1 MNVVSPN
8 PLPPPTERMF
18 ENSGVG
24 GIGKNPG
31 NDTSDP
37 DTYEYIVRALIDDA
51 KSFEDST
58 LAPDREENLQYF
70 YGEKPEIESIDDDG
84 NPTSST
90 VVSTDV
96 RDTVMAIMPSLIRIF
111 TSPEHIVFCQPNYE
125 GQEDLATQ
133 QTDYLEYVFWEDN
146 PGFMLLHDAFKD
158 ALTTKTCVLYW
169 YADKSEEIVTQEFQ
183 NLSMEEYQVLLSEG
197 AEPTEEPQMAE
208 PGPMNAMQSPEQS
221 IPAPT
226 QGPYAETAGGQPLGG
241 PPTGPEQ
248 MPVPPQMIESVTMRW
263 SVNKPII
270 KIEGVP
276 LDEFRVARDAKTVED
291 AVLIG
296 FDTTVRKGQ
305 LVALGYDEAELDEYI
320 GVTRSFSVDRE
331 FRNAGLEET
340 AVLEN
345 LEIRYGEYFIRIDK
359 DGDGIEELR
368 KICTVGDNH
377 HILEDYPVQ
386 YATFAV
392 GCPDPRSHTLVG
404 DCPADLVKD
413 IQRIKTNML
422 RGSLDSLAQSIW
434 PRTVFNEMLV
444 SADDVLND
452 EIGAAIRTKGSPAD
466 TVMSLPAEFV
476 GQPVFAMF
484 DAMERLRQQKTGI
497 SDASKGLD
505 PKALQ
510 STALSGVDAIISG
523 AQERIE
529 LIARLMAETLLKP
542 LFKGLLREITNSPNQ
557 ERTVQLRG
565 KWAKVNPSTFDANM
579 RISVNPTMG
588 KGSDISR
595 LMALQEVKQTQ
606 LMILEKYGLKNPVV
620 GPQELMN
627 TINDMMAI
635 ANVKNTS
642 RYFKAMDEATIQQI
656 MAAPDE
662 PAPEMVLAQAEMEK
676 TRAKV
681 SSDIASADQHDKKLR
696 WDDDFRRDQLAL
708 TSMLDA
714 AKIEAQFQ
722 VDVRGNELE
731 EEAQLNA
738 RNEE

>member
-1 MNVVSPN
+1 
-8 PLPPPTERMF
+8 
-18 ENSGVG
+18 
-24 GIGKNPG
+24 
-31 NDTSDP
+31 
-37 DTYEYIVRALIDDA
+37 
-51 KSFEDST
+51 
-58 LAPDREENLQYF
+58 
-70 YGEKPEIESIDDDG
+70 
-84 NPTSST
+84 
-90 VVSTDV
+90 
-96 RDTVMAIMPSLIRIF
+96 
-111 TSPEHIVFCQPNYE
+111 
-125 GQEDLATQ
+125 
-133 QTDYLEYVFWEDN
+133 
-146 PGFMLLHDAFKD
+146 
-158 ALTTKTCVLYW
+158 
-169 YADKSEEIVTQEFQ
+169 
-183 NLSMEEYQVLLSEG
+183 
-197 AEPTEEPQMAE
+197 
-208 PGPMNAMQSPEQS
+208 MQ
-221 IPAPT
+221 
-226 QGPYAETAGGQPLGG
+226 
-241 PPTGPEQ
+241 
-248 MPVPPQMIESVTMRW
+248 W
-263 SVNKPII
+263 SVKKPVVKI
-270 KIEGVP
+270 KGVP
-276 LDEFRVARDAKTVED
+276 LDEFRVARDAKSVDD

-305 LVALGYDEAELDEYI
+305 LVALGYDEAELDEHT
-320 GVTRSFSVDRE
+320 GVTRSFSTDRQ
-331 FRNAGLEET
+331 FRNEGLEET

-345 LEIRYGEYFIRIDK
+345 FEIRYGEYFIRIDK

-368 KICTVGDNH
+368 KICTVGDDH
-377 HILEDYPVQ
+377 YILEDYPVQ

-422 RGSLDSLAQSIW
+422 RGALDSLAQSIW

-452 EIGAAIRTKGSPAD
+452 EIGAAIRTKGSPSD
-466 TVMSLPAEFV
+466 TVMSLTSEFV

-557 ERTVQLRG
+557 ERAIQLRG
-565 KWAKVNPSTFDANM
+565 KWTKVSPSTFDANM
-579 RISVNPTMG
+579 RISVNPTLG

-606 LMILEKYGLKNPVV
+606 LMIIEKFGLKNPVV
-620 GPQELMN
+620 GPQEILN

-642 RYFKAMDEATIQQI
+642 RYFRAIDEETMNQI
-656 MAAPDE
+656 MNTPDE
-662 PAPEMVLAQAEMEK
+662 PAPEMILAQAEMEK

-681 SSDIASADQHDKKLR
+681 AGDIAKADQEDKRLR
-696 WDDDFRRDQLAL
+696 WDDDFRRDELAL
-708 TSMLDA
+708 TSILDA
-714 AKIEAQFQ
+714 AKIEAQFM
-722 VDVRGNELE
+722 VDVTGQELE
-731 EEAQLNA
+731 AEEALNA
-738 RNEE
+738 RETE

>member
-1 MNVVSPN
+1 MTVITPN

-18 ENSGVG
+18 DNSGVG

-31 NDTSDP
+31 TDTSDP

-51 KSFEDST
+51 QSFEEST

-70 YGEKPEIESIDDDG
+70 YGERPEIENVDEEG
-84 NPTSST
+84 NPTSSS

-111 TSPEHIVFCQPNYE
+111 TGPEHIVFCNPNYE
-125 GQEDLATQ
+125 GQEELAQQ

-146 PGFMLLHDAFKD
+146 NGFMLLHDAFKD

-169 YADKSEEIVTQEFQ
+169 YTDMSEEPVTQEFR
-183 NLSMEEYQVLLSEG
+183 NLSQEELQVLLSEG
-197 AEPTEEPQMAE
+197 AEPTAE
-208 PGPMNAMQSPEQS
+208 PVPDEENP
-221 IPAPT
+221 
-226 QGPYAETAGGQPLGG
+226 GQ
-241 PPTGPEQ
+241 
-248 MPVPPQMIESVTMRW
+248 IASVTMSW
-263 SVNKPII
+263 MVKKPVI
-270 KIEGVP
+270 KIQGVP
-276 LDEFRVARDAKTVED
+276 LDEFRIARDAKTVED

-296 FDTTVRKGQ
+296 FDTTVRKAQ
-305 LVALGYDEAELDEYI
+305 LVALGYDEEELDEHL
-320 GVTRSFSVDRE
+320 GVSRTFSVDRQ

-345 LEIRYGEYFIRIDK
+345 LEVRYGEYFIRIDQ

-392 GCPDPRSHTLVG
+392 GCPDPRSHTLIG

-434 PRTVFNEMLV
+434 PRTVFNELL
-444 SADDVLND
+444 ANTDDVLND
-452 EIGAAIRTKGSPAD
+452 EIGAAIRTKGSPND
-466 TVMSLPAEFV
+466 TVMSLTSEFV

-542 LFKGLLREITNSPNQ
+542 LFKGLLREITNSPSQ
-557 ERTVQLRG
+557 ERSIQLRG
-565 KWAKVNPSTFDANM
+565 KWTKVSPSTFDANM
-579 RISVNPTMG
+579 RISVNPTLG

-595 LMALQEVKQTQ
+595 LMALQEIKTTQ
-606 LMILEKYGLKNPVV
+606 LMIVEKFGLKNPVV
-620 GPQELMN
+620 GPQEMMN
-627 TINDMMAI
+627 TVSDMMAI

-642 RYFKAMDEATIQQI
+642 RYFRAIDEATMQQI
-656 MAAPDE
+656 MQTPDE

-681 SSDIASADQHDKKLR
+681 ASDIAGADQADKKLR

-738 RNEE
+738 RETE

>member
-31 NDTSDP
+31 TDTTDP
-37 DTYEYIVRALIDDA
+37 DTYEYLIRSLIDDA
-51 KSFEDST
+51 KSFEEST
-58 LAPDREENLQYF
+58 LAPDREENLEYF
-70 YGEKPEIESIDDDG
+70 YGEKPAIENTDDEG
-84 NPTSST
+84 NPTSSS

-111 TSPEHIVFCQPNYE
+111 TGPEHIVFCNPNYE
-125 GQEDLATQ
+125 GQEDLAKQ
-133 QTDYLEYVFWEDN
+133 QTQYLEYVFWEDN

-158 ALTTKTCVLYW
+158 ALTTKTCVVYW
-169 YADKSEEIVTQEFQ
+169 YTDMSDEVKTQEFR
-183 NLSMEEYQVLLSEG
+183 NLSTEEFQVLLSEG
-197 AEPTEEPQMAE
+197 AEPTEEPV
-208 PGPMNAMQSPEQS
+208 PD
-221 IPAPT
+221 
-226 QGPYAETAGGQPLGG
+226 
-241 PPTGPEQ
+241 
-248 MPVPPQMIESVTMRW
+248 PVNPDQIESVTMSW
-263 SVNKPII
+263 TVKKPVI
-270 KIEGVP
+270 KIQGVP
-276 LDEFRVARDAKTVED
+276 LDEFRVARDAKSVDD

-305 LVALGYDEAELDEYI
+305 LVALGYDEAELDEHT
-320 GVTRSFSVDRE
+320 GVTRAFSRDRE
-331 FRNAGLEET
+331 FRNEGLDET
-340 AVLEN
+340 AILEN
-345 LEIRYGEYFIRIDK
+345 FEIRYGEYFIRIDK

-368 KICTVGDNH
+368 KICTVGDDH
-377 HILEDYPVQ
+377 YILEDYPVQ

-422 RGSLDSLAQSIW
+422 RGALDSLAQSIW

-444 SADDVLND
+444 SADDVLNE
-452 EIGAAIRTKGSPAD
+452 EIGAAIRTKGSPSD
-466 TVMSLPAEFV
+466 TVMSLTSEFV

-529 LIARLMAETLLKP
+529 LIARLMAETFLKP
-542 LFKGLLREITNSPNQ
+542 LFKGLLREITNSPSQ
-557 ERTVQLRG
+557 ERTIQLSG
-565 KWAKVNPSTFDANM
+565 KWAKVNPSTFDPTM
-579 RISVNPTMG
+579 RISVNPTLG

-595 LMALQEVKQTQ
+595 LMALQEIKSTQ
-606 LMILEKYGLKNPVV
+606 LLIVEKFGLKNPVV
-620 GPQELMN
+620 GPQEIMN
-627 TINDMMAI
+627 TVTDMMAI

-642 RYFKAMDEATIQQI
+642 RYFKAIDEETMNQI
-656 MAAPDE
+656 MSAPDE
-662 PAPEMVLAQAEMEK
+662 PAPEMILAQAEMEK

-681 SSDIASADQHDKKLR
+681 AGDIAKADQTDKKLR

-708 TSMLDA
+708 TSILEA
-714 AKIEAQFQ
+714 AKIEAQFA
-722 VDVRGNELE
+722 VDVTGQELE
-731 EEAQLNA
+731 AQEALNV
-738 RNEE
+738 RETE

>member
-1 MNVVSPN
+1 MNVVTPN
-8 PLPPPTERMF
+8 PLPPPTERLF
-18 ENSGVG
+18 DNSGVG
-24 GIGKNPG
+24 NTGAGSAL
-31 NDTSDP
+31 DASDP
-37 DTYEYIVRALIDDA
+37 DMYDYMVRALIDDA
-51 KSFEDST
+51 KTFEDDT
-58 LAPDREENLQYF
+58 LAPDREENLEYF
-70 YGEKPEIESIDDDG
+70 YGEKPEIESTDEDG
-84 NPTSST
+84 NPTSSS

-111 TSPEHIVFCQPNYE
+111 TSPEHIVFCSPNYE
-125 GQEDLATQ
+125 GQEDLAQQ

-158 ALTTKTCVLYW
+158 ALTTKTCVVYW
-169 YADKSEEIVTQEFQ
+169 YTDMSEEQTTQEFH
-183 NLSMEEYQVLLSEG
+183 NLSQEEFQLLISEG
-197 AEPTEEPQMAE
+197 AQPT
-208 PGPMNAMQSPEQS
+208 SD
-221 IPAPT
+221 
-226 QGPYAETAGGQPLGG
+226 
-241 PPTGPEQ
+241 
-248 MPVPPQMIESVTMRW
+248 PVPDEMNPGQIASVTMSW
-263 SVNKPII
+263 SVKKPII
-270 KIEGVP
+270 KVEGVP
-276 LDEFRVARDAKTVED
+276 LDEFRVSRNAKSVDTATLV
-291 AVLIG
+291 G
-296 FDTTVRKGQ
+296 FDTVVRRGQ
-305 LVALGYDEAELDEYI
+305 LVALGYPEEQLEEYL
-320 GVTRSFSVDRE
+320 GGRTGTFSADRQ

-340 AVLEN
+340 SVIEKD
-345 LEIRYGEYFIRIDK
+345 EIRYGEYFIRIDK
-359 DGDGIEELR
+359 DGDGIDELR
-368 KICTVGDNH
+368 RICTVGDNH
-377 HILEDYPVQ
+377 HILEDTPVQ

-452 EIGAAIRTKGSPAD
+452 EIGAAIRTKGSPSD
-466 TVMSLPAEFV
+466 TVMSLTAEFV

-557 ERTVQLRG
+557 ERTIQLRG

-579 RISVNPTMG
+579 RISVNPTLG

-595 LMALQEVKQTQ
+595 LMALQEIKQTQ
-606 LMILEKYGLKNPVV
+606 LMIIEKFGLKNPVC
-620 GPQELMN
+620 GPQEIMN
-627 TINDMMAI
+627 TVTDMMAI

-642 RYFKAMDEATIQQI
+642 RYFRAIDDATMKQI
-656 MAAPDE
+656 NETPDE

-676 TRAKV
+676 TRAKMA
-681 SSDIASADQHDKKLR
+681 SDIAKADQTDKKLR
-696 WDDDFRRDQLAL
+696 WDDDFRRDELAL
-708 TSMLDA
+708 SSMLSA
-714 AKIEAQFQ
+714 AKIEAEYAM
-722 VDVRGNELE
+722 DVQGNELE
-731 EEAQLNA
+731 AEAQINA
-738 RNEE
+738 RQEE

>member
-1 MNVVSPN
+1 
-8 PLPPPTERMF
+8 MF

-31 NDTSDP
+31 TDTSDP
-37 DTYEYIVRALIDDA
+37 DTYEYLIRALIDDA
-51 KSFEDST
+51 KSFEEST
-58 LAPDREENLQYF
+58 LAPDREENLEYF
-70 YGEKPEIESIDDDG
+70 YGEKPAIESTDDEG
-84 NPTSST
+84 NPTSSS

-125 GQEDLATQ
+125 GQEDLANQ

-158 ALTTKTCVLYW
+158 ALTTKTCVMYW
-169 YADKSEEIVTQEFQ
+169 YTDMSEEPVTQEFH
-183 NLSMEEYQVLLSEG
+183 NLSMEELQVLLSEG
-197 AEPTEEPQMAE
+197 AQPTEEPVPDPE
-208 PGPMNAMQSPEQS
+208 NPGQ
-221 IPAPT
+221 
-226 QGPYAETAGGQPLGG
+226 
-241 PPTGPEQ
+241 
-248 MPVPPQMIESVTMRW
+248 IESVTMSW
-263 SVNKPII
+263 SVKKPVVKI
-270 KIEGVP
+270 KGVP
-276 LDEFRVARDAKTVED
+276 LDEFRVARDAKSVDD

-305 LVALGYDEAELDEYI
+305 LVALGYDEAELDEHT
-320 GVTRSFSVDRE
+320 GVTRSFSTDRQ
-331 FRNAGLEET
+331 FRNEGLEET

-345 LEIRYGEYFIRIDK
+345 FEIRYGEYFIRIDK

-368 KICTVGDNH
+368 KICTVGDDH
-377 HILEDYPVQ
+377 YILEDYPVQ

-422 RGSLDSLAQSIW
+422 RGALDSLAQSIW

-452 EIGAAIRTKGSPAD
+452 EIGAAIRTKGSPSD
-466 TVMSLPAEFV
+466 TVMSLTSEFV

-557 ERTVQLRG
+557 ERAIQLRG
-565 KWAKVNPSTFDANM
+565 KWTKVSPSTFDANM
-579 RISVNPTMG
+579 RISVNPTLG

-606 LMILEKYGLKNPVV
+606 LMIIEKFGLKNPVV
-620 GPQELMN
+620 GPQEILN

-642 RYFKAMDEATIQQI
+642 RYFRAIDEETMNQI
-656 MAAPDE
+656 MNTPDE
-662 PAPEMVLAQAEMEK
+662 PAPEMILAQAEMEK

-681 SSDIASADQHDKKLR
+681 AGDIAKADQEDKRLR
-696 WDDDFRRDQLAL
+696 WDDDFRRDELAL
-708 TSMLDA
+708 TSILDA
-714 AKIEAQFQ
+714 AKIEAQFM
-722 VDVRGNELE
+722 VDVTGQELE
-731 EEAQLNA
+731 AEEALNA
-738 RNEE
+738 RETE

>member
-1 MNVVSPN
+1 MNVVTPN

-18 ENSGVG
+18 DKSGVG
-24 GIGKNPG
+24 YGSDSKAE
-31 NDTSDP
+31 DASDP
-37 DTYEYIVRALIDDA
+37 EQYDYMVRKLIDDA
-51 KSFEDST
+51 KSFEDET
-58 LAPDREENLQYF
+58 LAPPREENLEYF
-70 YGEKPEIESIDDDG
+70 YGEKPAIESVDEDG
-84 NPTSST
+84 NATSST

-125 GQEDLATQ
+125 GQEDLAQQ

-169 YADKSEEIVTQEFQ
+169 YADTSEEIVTQEFH
-183 NLSMEEYQVLLSEG
+183 NLSTEEFQVLLSEG
-197 AEPTEEPQMAE
+197 AQ
-208 PGPMNAMQSPEQS
+208 
-221 IPAPT
+221 PT
-226 QGPYAETAGGQPLGG
+226 QE
-241 PPTGPEQ
+241 
-248 MPVPPQMIESVTMRW
+248 PVPDELNPDQIASVSMSW
-263 SVNKPII
+263 SVKKPII

-276 LDEFRVARDAKTVED
+276 LDEFRVSRDAKSVED

-305 LVALGYDEAELDEYI
+305 LIASGYDEEELEEFLGGSTDRFSAD
-320 GVTRSFSVDRE
+320 RS

-340 AVLEN
+340 SVLEKN
-345 LEIRYGEYFIRIDK
+345 EIRYGEYFIRIDK

-368 KICTVGDNH
+368 RICTVGDNH
-377 HILEDYPVQ
+377 HILEDYAVQ

-422 RGSLDSLAQSIW
+422 RGSLDSLSQSIW
-434 PRTVFNEMLV
+434 PRTVFNEQLV
-444 SADDVLND
+444 NTDDVLND
-452 EIGAAIRTKGSPAD
+452 EIGAAIRTRGSPQE
-466 TVMSLPAEFV
+466 TVMSLSSEFV

-557 ERTVQLRG
+557 ERSVQLRG
-565 KWAKVNPSTFDANM
+565 KWTKVNPSTFDANM
-579 RISVNPTMG
+579 RMSVNPTMG

-595 LMALQEVKQTQ
+595 LMALQEVKATQ

-627 TINDMMAI
+627 TVNDMMAI

-642 RYFKAMDEATIQQI
+642 RYFKPMTEETLVMIQQT
-656 MAAPDE
+656 PDE
-662 PAPEMVLAQAEMEK
+662 PAPEMIIAQAEMEK

-681 SSDIASADQHDKKLR
+681 AGDIAKADQADKKLR
-696 WDDDFRRDQLAL
+696 WDDDFRRDDLAL
-708 TSMLDA
+708 KSILNA
-714 AKIEAQFQ
+714 AEIEAQYM
-722 VDVRGNELE
+722 VDVTGQELE
-731 EEAQLNA
+731 AEAQI
-738 RNEE
+738 NERQEK

>member
-1 MNVVSPN
+1 MNVVTPN

-18 ENSGVG
+18 DNSGVG
-24 GIGKNPG
+24 NGSSAPEH
-31 NDTSDP
+31 DTSDP
-37 DTYEYIVRALIDDA
+37 EQYEYLVRALIDDA
-51 KSFEDST
+51 KSFEDET
-58 LAPDREENLQYF
+58 LAPDREDNLEYF
-70 YGEKPEIESIDDDG
+70 YGDKPAIENVDEDG

-125 GQEDLATQ
+125 GQEDLAQQ

-146 PGFMLLHDAFKD
+146 NGFMLLHDAFKD
-158 ALTTKTCVLYW
+158 ALATKTCVLYW
-169 YADKSEEIVTQEFQ
+169 YTDMAEEPKTQEFQ
-183 NLSMEEYQVLLSEG
+183 NLSMEEYQLLLSEG
-197 AEPTEEPQMAE
+197 AEPTAE
-208 PGPMNAMQSPEQS
+208 PIPDEMNPDQIA
-221 IPAPT
+221 
-226 QGPYAETAGGQPLGG
+226 
-241 PPTGPEQ
+241 
-248 MPVPPQMIESVTMRW
+248 SVTMTW
-263 SVNKPII
+263 MEEKPII

-276 LDEFRVARDAKTVED
+276 LDEFRVSRDAKSVDD
-291 AVLIG
+291 ATLIG
-296 FDTTVRKGQ
+296 FDTTVRKGK
-305 LVALGYDEAELDEYI
+305 LVALGYDEDELEEHLGGRTDNFAAD
-320 GVTRSFSVDRE
+320 RS

-340 AVLEN
+340 SVLEKN
-345 LEIRYGEYFIRIDK
+345 EIRYGEYFIRIDK
-359 DGDGIEELR
+359 DGDGIDELR
-368 KICTVGDNH
+368 RICTVGDNH
-377 HILEDYPVQ
+377 HILEDNAVQ

-434 PRTVFNEMLV
+434 SRVVFNEQLV
-444 SADDVLND
+444 NTDDVLND
-452 EIGAAIRTKGSPAD
+452 EIGAAIRTKGSPAE
-466 TVMSLPAEFV
+466 TVMSLPSEFV

-557 ERTVQLRG
+557 ERTIQLRG
-565 KWAKVNPSTFDANM
+565 KWTKVSPSTFDANT
-579 RISVNPTMG
+579 RISVNPTLG

-595 LMALQEVKQTQ
+595 LMALQEIKQTQ
-606 LMILEKYGLKNPVV
+606 LMIIEKFGLKNPVV
-620 GPQELMN
+620 GPQEMMN

-635 ANVKNTS
+635 ANVKNFA
-642 RYFKAMDEATIQQI
+642 RYFKPIDDATMEQI
-656 MAAPDE
+656 NATPDE

-681 SSDIASADQHDKKLR
+681 AADIAKGDQADKKLR
-696 WDDDFRRDQLAL
+696 WEDDFRRDELAL
-708 TSMLDA
+708 KSILNA
-714 AKIEAQFQ
+714 AEIEAQFQ
-722 VDVRGNELE
+722 VDVTGQELE
-731 EEAQLNA
+731 AEEALNA
-738 RNEE
+738 REEE

>member
-8 PLPPPTERMF
+8 PLPPPTDRVF

-24 GIGKNPG
+24 GYGKQAG
-31 NDTSDP
+31 TDTSDAT
-37 DTYEYIVRALIDDA
+37 TYEYYVRALIDDS

-58 LAPDREENLQYF
+58 LAPDREDNLDYF
-70 YGEKPEIESIDDDG
+70 YGQEPGVENTDDDG
-84 NPTSST
+84 EPTSST

-96 RDTVMAIMPSLIRIF
+96 RDTVMAIMPSLMRIF
-111 TSPEHIVFCQPNYE
+111 TSPEHIVFCQPNYD
-125 GQEDLATQ
+125 GQEDLAKQ
-133 QTDYLEYVFWEDN
+133 QTQYLEYVFWEDN

-169 YADKSEEIVTQEFQ
+169 YTDVSEEVVEQEFHNITQEDLQ
-183 NLSMEEYQVLLSEG
+183 LLIYENETVEVVEQVSSE
-197 AEPTEEPQMAE
+197 TD
-208 PGPMNAMQSPEQS
+208 PEM
-221 IPAPT
+221 
-226 QGPYAETAGGQPLGG
+226 L
-241 PPTGPEQ
+241 
-248 MPVPPQMIESVTMRW
+248 ESVVLRW
-263 SVNKPII
+263 TVEKPIT
-270 KIEGVP
+270 KVEGVP
-276 LDEFRVARDAKTVED
+276 LDEFRVARDAKTVDD

-296 FDTTVRKGQ
+296 FDTTVRKSQ
-305 LVALGYDEAELDEYI
+305 LVALGYDEAELEEHL
-320 GVTRSFSVDRE
+320 GVTRSYSVDRQY
-331 FRNAGLEET
+331 RNEGLEET

-345 LEIRYGEYFIRIDK
+345 LEVRYGEYFIRIDK

-368 KICTVGDNH
+368 KICTVGDSH

-392 GCPDPRSHTLVG
+392 GCPDPRSHTLIG

-434 PRTVFNEMLV
+434 PRTVFNEMLAN
-444 SADDVLND
+444 ADDVLNE

-466 TVMSLPAEFV
+466 TVMSLRSEFV

-529 LIARLMAETLLKP
+529 LIARLMAETLIKP
-542 LFKGLLREITNSPNQ
+542 LFKGLLREITNSPSQ
-557 ERTVQLRG
+557 ERTVQLTG
-565 KWAKVNPSTFDANM
+565 AWTSVKPSTFDANM
-579 RISVNPTMG
+579 RISVNPTLG
-588 KGSDISR
+588 KGSDMSR

-606 LMILEKYGLKNPVV
+606 LMIIEKYGVKNPLV
-620 GPQELMN
+620 GPQEFAN
-627 TINDMMAI
+627 TLEDMMAI

-642 RYFKAMDEATIQQI
+642 RYFKKLTPEDIEAI
-656 MAAPDE
+656 MSSPDE
-662 PAPEMVLAQAEMEK
+662 PPPEMILAQAEMEK

-681 SSDIASADQHDKKLR
+681 AGDIAKSDQTDKKLR

-708 TSMLDA
+708 TSMLSA
-714 AKIEAQFQ
+714 AEIEAQYS
-722 VDVRGNELE
+722 VDVRGQELE
-731 EEAQLNA
+731 EEEAINV
-738 RNEE
+738 RETE